1 MTSRTV
7 DTQTKR
13 VREKHNQNISGTGTY
28 VAAGIYFGKV
38 IDNKD
43 PDPLKGRVKVHI
55 SSLNSPVMPSDSQA
69 VSTNNDSNNNRSNE
83 ESKGYYWCRRVLP
96 YGGVTGE
103 ESSGNESAYGFLGPA
118 PQKGDEVVVAFTGE
132 SVVGV
137 LLGVLP
143 KYLPEGYTTGTTQ
156 TGDPAPTYDTT
167 DPVTGASNP
176 SPQLEDLKAQGLDK
190 DSVRGA
196 NLSKHTRD
204 STTRTLN
211 ITTPNGHSII
221 MDDGSEGDQQS
232 NLVRIKSAGGAQ
244 FLMDDRNGFIYMI
257 TRNGN
262 GWFEINRNGD
272 FNIFSGGSVNIHANG
287 SFNVHA
293 NANINMQADL
303 GMNMKSVGEAGIKME
318 AASGPFDVYANTE
331 MRLSADKNGH
341 IRIAGTLLQSAD
353 RIDLNGP
360 KADPAEK
367 PQKVQQLGN
376 NNVTESISEK
386 VPEREPWR
394 GHIDYGEYA
403 SGGGG
408 ELADPT
414 STSLG
419 ARLINT
425 PDNVSFPSSD
435 DNSFSSGLVS
445 FSNILTEAE
454 RKINPELLKKIEKIA
469 IDFGIPL
476 SIVSGKERSDTKK
489 GPGQSFQKA
498 RGDAID
504 IIKKD
509 GSPFSKREL
518 DIISRLASEVG
529 INGIGVSVE
538 SIANETANIIHFDL
552 RQSKALFNIFGND
565 ISNNPP
571 PFVKR
576 IFGKYGW

>member
-7 DTQTKR
+7 DTQTKK

-38 IDNKD
+38 ISNVDSD
-43 PDPLKGRVKVHI
+43 PKKGRVKVHI
-55 SSLNSPVMPSDSQA
+55 SSLRSPVIPSDSEGS
-69 VSTNNDSNNNRSNE
+69 VGGE

-103 ESSGNESAYGFLGPA
+103 EASGNESAYGFLGPA

-176 SPQLEDLKAQGLDK
+176 SPQFEDLKTQGLDK

-221 MDDGSEGDQQS
+221 MDDGSEEDQQS
-232 NLVRIKSAGGAQ
+232 NLVRIRSAGGAQ
-244 FLMDDRNGFIYMI
+244 FLMDDRNGYIYMI

-272 FNIFSGGSVNIHANG
+272 FNIFSGGSVNIHTNG

-303 GMNMKSVGEAGIKME
+303 GMNMKSIGAIGIKLE
-318 AASGPFDVYANTE
+318 AAGGAINAYAHTN
-331 MRLSADKNGH
+331 MNLSADANGN
-341 IRIAGTLLQSAD
+341 IRIAGNLRQSAD

-360 KADPAEK
+360 KALAAEK
-367 PQKVQQLGN
+367 TQKVQQLGN

-419 ARLINT
+419 ARLIPENYIVDYPVT
-425 PDNVSFPSSD
+425 TDAF
-435 DNSFSSGLVS
+435 FTSGMVTFQDSGDETRIDPRVLK
-445 FSNILTEAE
+445 ITEE
-454 RKINPELLKKIEKIA
+454 IA
-469 IDFGIPL
+469 IEYGIPL
-476 SIVSGKERSDTKK
+476 IITSGTRPTDTKK
-489 GPGQSFQKA
+489 GVGSSSQHVQGKA
-498 RGDAID
+498 VDFRR
-504 IIKKD
+504 KD
-509 GSPFSKREL
+509 NVPISKRDL
-518 DIISRLASEVG
+518 DIIIRLASER
-529 INGIGVSVE
+529 GIGGLGIYPQ
-538 SIANETANIIHFDL
+538 SISNETTRLIHIDTW
-552 RQSKALFNIFGND
+552 
-565 ISNNPP
+565 
-571 PFVKR
+571 VKR
-576 IFGKYGW
+576 AWGPDYSSDTIPAYARPILRKYGW